1 MTAVS
6 QTTSATAS
14 TAAQV
19 SQSAS
24 ASDSTVNDAQDRF
37 LKLLVTQMQNQDP
50 LNPMDNAEVTT
61 QLAQLSTVNGINQ
74 LNTTLQTL
82 TNSYAD
88 SRSMQA
94 AGLIGRSVLAE
105 GSSLALQ
112 NGSAAAGVELSQP
125 VDSLVVSVTDPAG
138 NVQTKI
144 NLGAQSAGVIPFQW
158 DGTKDDGTTAPSGNY
173 TFSVKA
179 EQGGKDVDA
188 TALALTT
195 VNSVTL
201 DAQDTTLNTSDLGGV
216 SLSQVKQIF

>member
-6 QTTSATAS
+6 QTTGVGT
-14 TAAQV
+14 TAAT
-19 SQSAS
+19 QSAQS
-24 ASDSTVNDAQDRF
+24 TDSTSSTNDAQDRF

-105 GSSLALQ
+105 GSNLALQ
-112 NGSAAAGVELSQP
+112 NGGAAAGVELSQP
-125 VDSLVVSVTDPAG
+125 VDSLVVTVTDPAG

-158 DGTKDDGTTAPSGNY
+158 DGRKDDGTMAPNGNY

-179 EQGGKDVDA
+179 EQGGNDVDA

-201 DAQDTTLNTSDLGGV
+201 DAQDTTLNTNDLGGV